1 MLTRDNS
8 QRSLPMSGCSDMRLN
23 FGLSCAAEIFQK
35 KVSDAIRGLPG
46 IRNISDDIYIGGID
60 EEQHNERLRRV
71 LHRLKN
77 QFTVNVSKCL
87 ICVPSMLFYGHI
99 FSGEGMSPDQK
110 KVEALQSVNAP
121 KNVTEVRSL
130 LSSAAFCSR
139 FIKDFATIT
148 RPLRKLVC
156 DGVPWKWGEQEQH
169 SFEHLKT
176 ALSTKTPT
184 LTHKNLRRSS

>member
-1 MLTRDNS
+1 M
-8 QRSLPMSGCSDMRLN
+8 
-23 FGLSCAAEIFQK
+23 
-35 KVSDAIRGLPG
+35 
-46 IRNISDDIYIGGID
+46 
-60 EEQHNERLRRV
+60 
-71 LHRLKN
+71 
-77 QFTVNVSKCL
+77 NVSKCL

-99 FSGEGMSPDQK
+99 FSEEGMSPDPK

-130 LSSAAFCSR
+130 FSSAAFSSR

-148 RPLRKLVC
+148 RPLRKLTC

-176 ALSTKTPT
+176 ALSTKTT
-184 LTHKNLRRSS
+184 LAYFDPQKSTTIFVDASQIGLGAVLTQKDAKTKEVTPLHFESRPLQR